1 VQSLRAIFTTCGSI
15 VPEMPE
21 SNDTF
26 PARSLQVKHDLETRL
41 IEKCW
46 KDPEFQKQVVA
57 NPKGILETLLGRQL
71 PQRIQIFIH
80 EDDQNT
86 MHLSIPPAPTNSI
99 ELSDED
105 LERIAGGTEFAV
117 GVTMLIA
124 ATAASFS
131 IERLDP
137 QFRGGAW

>member
-1 VQSLRAIFTTCGSI
+1 
-15 VPEMPE
+15 MPE